1 MTKVPPFSG
10 PESSENKGKSGG
22 TPHGRIAGGAGP
34 DVYLAARRPKRH
46 KMWLKYIQ
54 VRLGALAV
62 VAVVAGA
69 CAVAFV
75 PAVGA
80 QPKPLVSDIRAA
92 DSGDKTRI
100 VLALDRAVSFTV
112 FPLADPYRV
121 VIDLPEVGWQLPPRP
136 LPANV
141 GLVDKLRYGLF
152 QPGTTRVVLDM
163 KGPIAIAQAFW
174 LEADSAG
181 QHRLVVD
188 IAATSRDFM
197 IAGLR
202 QGTLTV
208 DAGAGVVRPAEV
220 PLPRAAALTPPPPVS
235 STRPA
240 GVVAA
245 NAQAVDSAAQTP
257 AAETTVADTAALAL
271 PAELVAAPFGAPPQ
285 KPKSS
290 RPRGKRVIVIDPG
303 HGGPDP
309 GTIGASGTYEK
320 NVTLAMAR
328 EIKEHLEKTGRYKV
342 LLTRD
347 RDVFLRLRERVAIA
361 REANADL
368 FMSIHADSMPDRAAR
383 GPSIYTLSEKA
394 SDREAAD
401 LADKENKADVI
412 AGLDLSH
419 ETPEVST
426 ILIDLAQRETMN
438 RSAQF
443 ASGLIGEI
451 RKETAVLRNTHRFAG
466 FAVLKAPD
474 VPSVLVELG
483 FLSNKAEEKALTSRK
498 HRAKLAQAV
507 VRSTDGFFSRV
518 EEAKRP

>member
-1 MTKVPPFSG
+1 M
-10 PESSENKGKSGG
+10 
-22 TPHGRIAGGAGP
+22 GRMGILAALAGAG
-34 DVYLAARRPKRH
+34 LWA
-46 KMWLKYIQ
+46 
-54 VRLGALAV
+54 ALAGV
-62 VAVVAGA
+62 SAL
-69 CAVAFV
+69 
-75 PAVGA
+75 A
-80 QPKPLVSDIRAA
+80 QSKPLVNDIRAA

-100 VLALDRAVSFTV
+100 VLTLDRAVSFTV

-121 VIDLPEVGWQLPPRP
+121 VIDLPEVGWQLPPQP

-141 GLVDKLRYGLF
+141 GLIEKLRYGLF

-163 KGPIAIAQAFW
+163 KGPIAIAKAFW
-174 LEADSAG
+174 LEADQSG
-181 QHRLVVD
+181 RHRLVVD
-188 IAATSRDFM
+188 IGQTSRDAM

-202 QGTLTV
+202 QGTLAV
-208 DAGAGVVRPAEV
+208 DAGSGPVKPKANPSSHAG
-220 PLPRAAALTPPPPVS
+220 ALTPPPA
-235 STRPA
+235 STPPA
-240 GVVAA
+240 PQAMPAIPVVAEDDA
-245 NAQAVDSAAQTP
+245 GEEGRISAGTS
-257 AAETTVADTAALAL
+257 TAALAAPL
-271 PAELVAAPFGAPPQ
+271 RIEAAPAAAPFGAPPA
-285 KPKSS
+285 KSQS
-290 RPRGKRVIVIDPG
+290 RRPRGKRIVMIDPG

-309 GTIGASGTYEK
+309 GTIGASGTFEK
-320 NVTLAMAR
+320 HITLAMAK
-328 EIKEHLEKTGRYKV
+328 ELKEHLEKTGRYKV

-347 RDVFLRLRERVAIA
+347 RDVFLRLKDRVALA

-368 FMSIHADSMPDRAAR
+368 FVSIHADSMPDKTAS

-401 LADKENKADVI
+401 LAEKENKADVI

-443 ASGLIGEI
+443 AAGLIGEV

-483 FLSNKAEEKALTSRK
+483 FLSNKAEEKALASRK
-498 HRAKLAQAV
+498 HRVKLAQAV
-507 VRSTDGFFSRV
+507 VRATDRFFARV

>member
-1 MTKVPPFSG
+1 MTKVPPFSR

-22 TPHGRIAGGAGP
+22 TAHGRIAGGAGP

-46 KMWLKYIQ
+46 KMWLKYVKARI
-54 VRLGALAV
+54 GALAV
-62 VAVVAGA
+62 VAGVAGA
-69 CAVAFV
+69 WAIASV
-75 PAVGA
+75 PAVEA

-121 VIDLPEVGWQLPPRP
+121 VIDLPEVGWQLPPQP
-136 LPANV
+136 LPSNV

-174 LEADSAG
+174 LEADSTG
-181 QHRLVVD
+181 RHRLVVD
-188 IAATSRDFM
+188 VAGTSRDFM

-220 PLPRAAALTPPPPVS
+220 SLPRAAALTPPPAPAL
-235 STRPA
+235 RPA
-240 GVVAA
+240 AASAPAA
-245 NAQAVDSAAQTP
+245 NSAI
-257 AAETTVADTAALAL
+257 ETTAADTAALAL
-271 PAELVAAPFGAPPQ
+271 PAEPVAAPFGAPPQ
-285 KPKSS
+285 KPQSS
-290 RPRGKRVIVIDPG
+290 RPRGKRVIVVDPG

-342 LLTRD
+342 VLTRD
-347 RDVFLRLRERVAIA
+347 RDIFLRLRERVAIA

-498 HRAKLAQAV
+498 HRARLAQAV
-507 VRSTDGFFSRV
+507 VRSTDAFFSRV

>member
-1 MTKVPPFSG
+1 MWIRRIKAG
-10 PESSENKGKSGG
+10 L
-22 TPHGRIAGGAGP
+22 GRMGIPAAVAAGLWA
-34 DVYLAARRPKRH
+34 
-46 KMWLKYIQ
+46 
-54 VRLGALAV
+54 ALAPDF
-62 VAVVAGA
+62 AW
-69 CAVAFV
+69 
-75 PAVGA
+75 A
-80 QPKPLVSDIRAA
+80 QAKPLVNEVRVA

-100 VLALDRAVSFTV
+100 VLSLDRAVAFTA

-136 LPANV
+136 LPANI
-141 GLVDKLRYGLF
+141 GLMEKLRYGLF

-163 KGPIAIAQAFW
+163 KGPIAIAKAFW
-174 LEADSAG
+174 LEADAAG
-181 QHRLVVD
+181 RHRLVVD
-188 IAATSRDFM
+188 IAATGRDAM

-202 QGTLTV
+202 QGAVAV
-208 DAGAGVVRPAEV
+208 DAGAGGDA
-220 PLPRAAALTPPPPVS
+220 PRTAPRDNAGARMGALTPPPA
-235 STRPA
+235 PA
-240 GVVAA
+240 QSVAPASMPSASMPPSPKAAPTVPVAA
-245 NAQAVDSAAQTP
+245 EDDAGRDGRIVGGPGA
-257 AAETTVADTAALAL
+257 AALAISAE
-271 PAELVAAPFGAPPQ
+271 PAAAPFGAPPA
-285 KPKSS
+285 KPQSR
-290 RPRGKRVIVIDPG
+290 RPRGKRIVVIDPG

-320 NVTLAMAR
+320 HITLAMAK
-328 EIKEHLEKTGRYKV
+328 EMKEHLEKTGRYKV

-347 RDVFLRLRERVAIA
+347 RDVFLRLRDRVAVA
-361 REANADL
+361 REAGADL
-368 FMSIHADSMPDRAAR
+368 FISVHADSMPDKTAR

-443 ASGLIGEI
+443 AAGLIGEV

-483 FLSNKAEEKALTSRK
+483 FLSNKAEERDLSSRK
-498 HRAKLAQAV
+498 HRAKLAQAA
-507 VRSTDGFFSRV
+507 VRATDRFFART